1 MKKLIILFLLTS
13 VLSAQSDKTSGYS
26 FLTIG
31 NSARETA
38 LSDFGIVGGDKITN
52 VVYNPAILASLK
64 NEQLYFT
71 HNSWFSDVSA
81 QSIGANFFL
90 FDLPF
95 AVNINNTSI
104 SDIEIRTKPGESYSK
119 FDARYFYFAFST
131 SFDLIEEL
139 NLGVS
144 AKYIYE
150 NILSDES
157 SGYAADFGLIYKNIF
172 ENLNI
177 GLSLRNIGSV
187 SKLRNESSKLPLDFR
202 LGVSYPI
209 MFPSI
214 ESSLLMLGGI
224 QKYLNLDGTHLHLGM
239 EFSYDKLVSIRV
251 GYLSG
256 FESRGISIGT
266 GISWGSAE
274 LDYSFTPTNYGLG
287 NSNTIT
293 ILYNF

>member
-1 MKKLIILFLLTS
+1 MKKLIIFFLFAS

-31 NSARETA
+31 NSAHENA
-38 LSDFGIVGGDKITN
+38 LSDFGIVGGNKITN
-52 VVYNPAILASLK
+52 VVYNPAVLASLK
-64 NEQLYFT
+64 NEQIYFT
-71 HNSWFSDVSA
+71 HISLFSDVSA

-95 AVNINNTSI
+95 GININNTSI
-104 SDIEIRTKPGESYSK
+104 RDIEIRTKPGESYSK

-131 SFDLIEEL
+131 SFHLNEKL

-157 SGYAADFGLIYKNIF
+157 SGYAADFGLMYKNIF
-172 ENLNI
+172 ENMNI

-187 SKLRNESSKLPLDFR
+187 SELRNESSKLPLDFR
-202 LGVSYPI
+202 IGASYSL
-209 MFPSI
+209 MFTKI
-214 ESSLLMLGGI
+214 ESSLLLIGGI
-224 QKYLNLDGTHLHLGM
+224 QKYLNIDGTHLHFGM
-239 EFSYDKLVSIRV
+239 EFNYDKLIFIRT

-256 FESRGISIGT
+256 FESRGISIGA
-266 GISWGSAE
+266 GISWGSTE
-274 LDYSFTPTNYGLG
+274 IDYAFVPVNFGLG